1 MALAKGFTDN
11 RAAAYATSC
20 LAGVGRGAE
29 VTVVAGGSVRFIG
42 EATLTRNR
50 ITEGCGLT
58 LVGFGTGDACLYDAV
73 TALAALSGGAC
84 ATVIADGSVWFEW
97 VGADA
102 RSRITGSCQVA
113 LIERCTDRVG
123 ATATVSVGAG
133 FTCTTSVTV
142 VTCNPVGFGRLLTE
156 SCAVVADAGFQT
168 IAGFRAANRG
178 CRGARSSLTGLA
190 VGAEAT
196 IIANCVVG
204 LGWVA
209 AEASGY
215 ITDAD
220 LMALVEGR
228 THHSVARIAASADAD
243 IIHGA
248 CVSVVAGRSQVF
260 RWIRANACL
269 W

>member
-1 MALAKGFTDN
+1 M
-11 RAAAYATSC
+11 
-20 LAGVGRGAE
+20 
-29 VTVVAGGSVRFIG
+29 
-42 EATLTRNR
+42 
-50 ITEGCGLT
+50 
-58 LVGFGTGDACLYDAV
+58 VGFGAGDAGLYGAF

-84 ATVIADGSVWFEW
+84 ATVIADGSIWFEW

-178 CRGARSSLTGLA
+178 CRGAGSSLTGLA
-190 VGAEAT
+190 VGAEA
-196 IIANCVVG
+196 AVVTGGAIG
-204 LGWVA
+204 LNWVG
-209 AEASGY
+209 AEACVF
-215 ITDAD
+215 ITNTH
-220 LMALVEGR
+220 LVAVVQGS
-228 THHSVARIAASADAD
+228 THDGVTRIAASTDAY
-243 IIHGA
+243 IIHGT